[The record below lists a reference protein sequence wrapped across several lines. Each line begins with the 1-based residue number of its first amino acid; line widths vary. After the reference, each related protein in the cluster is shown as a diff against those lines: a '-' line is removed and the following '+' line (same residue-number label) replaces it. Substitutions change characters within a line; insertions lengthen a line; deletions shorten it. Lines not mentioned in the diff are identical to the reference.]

1 MIIRHAQFADADR
14 IYDLEVNNFSS
25 PWSLDNLKK
34 ELETQ
39 NNDHLYYVVE
49 NDNDVIA
56 FIGIWIL
63 YDEAHIMSIVVDK
76 AFKKKGIATKLL
88 SEILKNFDNKIIKKM
103 LLEVRNSN
111 LPAIKLYEKLEFKQL
126 YIRKNYYTAP
136 IEDAIVME
144 LNL

>member
-111 LPAIKLYEKLEFKQL
+111 LPAIKLYEKLGFKQL

>member
-34 ELETQ
+34 ELKTQ

-111 LPAIKLYEKLEFKQL
+111 LPAIKLYEKLGFKQL

>member
-1 MIIRHAQFADADR
+1 MIIRHAQFADADK

-111 LPAIKLYEKLEFKQL
+111 LPAIKLYEKLGFKQL

>member
-111 LPAIKLYEKLEFKQL
+111 LPAIKLYEKLGFKQL

-136 IEDAIVME
+136 IEDAIIME